1 MLTLTLLTTLLLLSS
16 CQSPLQTADESTLPP
31 PPTRATFEE
40 HHSERDIIPH
50 VYYDQVT
57 GNLLDLAFWLQHK
70 DLPSLTL
77 EINFTD
83 IWEELEFSFHSMTLL
98 PINNLLFQEVHEH
111 TGAHQGLIIL
121 ETTIQNS
128 SPFAFDVDYENFY
141 LLTTDNLSLPSSKF
155 FVENIQHL
163 PITET
168 RKDSQL
174 TSGYFIFLLD
184 DFVSLTTLEE
194 WRIHLP
200 LVPLATELDSPIL
213 LTYEARFSTT
223 VTD

>member
-1 MLTLTLLTTLLLLSS
+1 MLTLTLLTTMLLLSS
-16 CQSPLQTADESTLPP
+16 CQSPLQTDDESALPP
-31 PPTRATFEE
+31 HSTRATFEE
-40 HHSERDIIPH
+40 NHSDRDVIPH

-57 GNLLDLAFWLQHK
+57 GNFLDLAFWIQHK

-77 EINFTD
+77 AINFADTR
-83 IWEELEFSFHSMTLL
+83 EELEISFHSMTLL
-98 PINNLLFQEVHEH
+98 PITSLLFQEVHEH

-128 SPFAFDVDYENFY
+128 SPFAFDVDYDNFY
-141 LLTTDNLSLPSSKF
+141 LLTADNLNLTSSKF
-155 FVENIQHL
+155 FIETIQHL
-163 PITET
+163 PVAET
-168 RKDSQL
+168 SKDAQL

-184 DFVSLTTLEE
+184 DFASLKTLEE

-200 LVPLATELDSPIL
+200 LVPLATEFDSPIS
-213 LTYEARFSTT
+213 LTYEASFSTI

>member
-1 MLTLTLLTTLLLLSS
+1 MLILTLLTTMFLLTS
-16 CQSPLQTADESTLPP
+16 CQSPLQTDDESTLPP
-31 PPTRATFEE
+31 PTRPTFEE
-40 HHSERDIIPH
+40 HHSERDVIPH

-57 GNLLDLAFWLQHK
+57 GTLLDLAFWLQHK

-77 EINFTD
+77 EINSTD
-83 IWEELEFSFHSMTLL
+83 TWEELEISFHSMTLL
-98 PINNLLFQEVHEH
+98 PITSLLFQEVHEH
-111 TGAHQGLIIL
+111 IGTHQGLIIL

-128 SPFAFDVDYENFY
+128 SPFAFDIDYDNFY
-141 LLTTDNLSLPSSKF
+141 LLTADNLSLPSSKF
-155 FVENIQHL
+155 FVETIQHL

-168 RKDSQL
+168 SKDSQL

-184 DFVSLTTLEE
+184 DFASLKTLEE

-200 LVPLATELDSPIL
+200 LMPSATELNSPIS
-213 LTYEARFSTT
+213 LTYEASFSTT